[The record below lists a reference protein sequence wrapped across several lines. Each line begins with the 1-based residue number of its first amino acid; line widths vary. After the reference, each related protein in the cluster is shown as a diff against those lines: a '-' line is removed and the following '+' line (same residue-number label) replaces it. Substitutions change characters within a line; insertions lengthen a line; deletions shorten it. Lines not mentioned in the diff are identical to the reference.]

1 MQQGSWLGHIYLLEL
16 LTTPN
21 SVAVFVLLGYSPPF
35 PVPKA
40 WAVAAN
46 VYGRHNGCPK
56 QHKGEERITFKEL
69 SSIPS
74 SYSCYSPSHLPSYMY
89 TNSRSFHSLQEFL
102 TCGLFICFGFSQ
114 FWNPPLLPDSIY
126 SPGLNFLKRCQH
138 SVLHCILAG
147 HLICTLYDHR
157 LYTWAVLLDDL
168 QS

>member
-46 VYGRHNGCPK
+46 FYGRHNSCPG

-69 SSIPS
+69 SSRPP

-89 TNSRSFHSLQEFL
+89 TNSRELSF
-102 TCGLFICFGFSQ
+102 
-114 FWNPPLLPDSIY
+114 
-126 SPGLNFLKRCQH
+126 SPGVSHMWFVYLLWFFL
-138 SVLHCILAG
+138 VLEPTFASWFYIFSRVEFSEKVLAFCAAL
-147 HLICTLYDHR
+147 HLGRSFNLHTL
-157 LYTWAVLLDDL
+157 
-168 QS
+168 